1 MYLNNK
7 IKTIISLS
15 AAWLFIIGFTACTG
29 KIEKKENDQVIE
41 ISDTLIRNMT
51 ISTAKITQVHN
62 EIKLTGK
69 VVTDQSKQLDV
80 FPLVGGIVKSVN
92 VEIGDYVEK
101 DQLLA
106 VIKSGEV
113 ADYEKQFI
121 DAKSNLELS
130 KKNMQV
136 AEDMFA
142 AKLMSERDYISAK
155 QDLRKAEADI
165 NKANELQKIY
175 AVNAAGDYLVR
186 APISGF
192 IIDKKVNKEMQI
204 RTDNTES
211 IFTISQLSDVWV
223 LANVYESDIEKV
235 KEKDTV
241 YVNTIAY
248 SEKTYT
254 ATIDKVYNV
263 LDPETRVMKVRIK
276 LDNPDYLLKPEMYA
290 NVVVNYE
297 ESKRMITIPSS
308 ALVFDNSNNYVLIYG
323 GGKNFLVEKVD
334 LYKTIGNRA
343 YIRLGIKEGDKIVT
357 GNQLLIYNALT
368 NN

>member
-1 MYLNNK
+1 MYSNNK
-7 IKTIISLS
+7 IKSIISLS
-15 AAWLFIIGFTACTG
+15 LACLIIAGFTACSG
-29 KIEKKENDQVIE
+29 KTQKKEETSVID
-41 ISDTLIRNMT
+41 ISDTLIKNMT
-51 ISTAKITQVHN
+51 VSTAKITQVHN
-62 EIKLTGK
+62 EIRLTGK
-69 VVTDQSKQLDV
+69 VVTDQSKQLEV
-80 FPLVGGIVKSVN
+80 YPLVGGIIRAVN
-92 VEIGDYVEK
+92 VEMGDYVEK
-101 DQLLA
+101 DQVLA

-121 DAKSNLELS
+121 DAKSNYELA

-136 AEDMFA
+136 AEDMYA
-142 AKLMSERDYISAK
+142 SKLMSERDFISAK
-155 QDLRKAEADI
+155 QDLNKAQADL

-175 AVNAAGDYLVR
+175 TVNTAGDYLIK

-192 IIDKKVNKEMQI
+192 IIDKKVNKDMQI
-204 RTDNTES
+204 RTDNSES

-223 LANVYESDIEKV
+223 LANVYESDIDKV

-241 YVNTIAY
+241 FVNTIAY

-263 LDPETRVMKVRIK
+263 LDPETRVMKARIK
-276 LDNPDYLLKPEMYA
+276 LGNPDYLLKPEMYA

-297 ESKRMITIPSS
+297 EDKRLVTIPSS

-323 GGKNFLVEKVD
+323 GGKNFVVEKVD
-334 LYKTIGNRA
+334 LYKVIGNRA
-343 YIRLGIKEGDKIVT
+343 YIKSGLKEGDQIVT